1 MKNYDKL
8 IENLK
13 NTAFLYFED
22 RDAEKDTTRIKSW
35 LKEIIKTL
43 DLELK
48 YASENAVIETAYKKL
63 EELRQ
68 ATKTNDLTL
77 TRRRLYSYLNTFT
90 LACWVLTTAEQI
102 KKEK

>member
-22 RDAEKDTTRIKSW
+22 RDAGRDTTRIKSW

-43 DLELK
+43 GLELK
-48 YASENAVIETAYKKL
+48 YTSEEAIIETAYKKL

-68 ATKTNDLTL
+68 ATKTNDLVL
-77 TRRRLYSYLNTFT
+77 TRSKLYSFFNTFT
-90 LACWVLTTAEQI
+90 IACWVLTTAEQI
-102 KKEK
+102 KTN

>member
-1 MKNYDKL
+1 MQEL
-8 IENLK
+8 INNLK

-22 RDAEKDTTRIKSW
+22 RNAGKDTDRIKDW

-48 YASENAVIETAYKKL
+48 YTAENEVIERGYKKL

-68 ATKTNDLTL
+68 ATKTNDLTQ
-77 TRRRLYSYLNTFT
+77 TRRALYSYFNVFT
-90 LACWVLTTAEQI
+90 LAMGILTTGG
-102 KKEK
+102 EK

>member
-22 RDAEKDTTRIKSW
+22 RNAEKDTTRIKSW
-35 LKEIIKTL
+35 LKEIIKAL
-43 DLELK
+43 ELELK
-48 YASENAVIETAYKKL
+48 YTSEDAVIETAYKKL

-68 ATKTNDLTL
+68 ATKENDLAL
-77 TRRRLYSYLNTFT
+77 TRRKLYSYFNTFT
-90 LACWVLTTAEQI
+90 LACWVLTTT
-102 KKEK
+102 K

>member
-22 RDAEKDTTRIKSW
+22 RNAEKDTTRIKSW

-43 DLELK
+43 ELELK
-48 YASENAVIETAYKKL
+48 YTSESAVIETAYKKL

-68 ATKTNDLTL
+68 ATKSNDLAL
-77 TRRRLYSYLNTFT
+77 TRRKLYSYFNTFT

-102 KKEK
+102 KIK

>member
-22 RDAEKDTTRIKSW
+22 RNAEKDTSRIKSW
-35 LKEIIKTL
+35 FREIIKTL
-43 DLELK
+43 ELELK
-48 YASENAVIETAYKKL
+48 YTSEDSVIETAYKKL

-68 ATKTNDLTL
+68 ATKTNDLTQ
-77 TRRRLYSYLNTFT
+77 TRKALYSYFNVFT
-90 LACWVLTTAEQI
+90 LAMGILTTAEQT
-102 KKEK
+102 KTK